1 MSLDQD
7 IAYPDLIQYG
17 IQTIFQPMKPLRVSE
32 DVVPVGEF
40 RAKTKQWLKRAGNT
54 GHPVV
59 ITQNGRPAGVLLSP
73 AEFDRLTYRERFI
86 ASIEAGI
93 ADIDASRVHTTDE
106 VREFLAAR
114 RKKRKRR

>member
-1 MSLDQD
+1 
-7 IAYPDLIQYG
+7 
-17 IQTIFQPMKPLRVSE
+17 MKPLRVSE

-40 RAKTKQWLKRAGNT
+40 RAKTKQWLARAGKT
-54 GHPVV
+54 GQPVV

-93 ADIDASRVHTTDE
+93 ADVDAGRVHTTDE
-106 VREFLAAR
+106 VRRFLGL
-114 RKKRKRR
+114 KRKSRPR